1 MSLRVRNPKEK
12 AFVNEYIINGG
23 NAYQAALKAGYSRS
37 TAKHAYEWLTKT
49 SPNVT
54 ESRYLPYKTYLREA
68 IDAQLKEI
76 EDAKIANATEV
87 MQYLTSVV
95 RKEARSRVIVVEG
108 TGDGCSKARLVE
120 KPPDEREALDAAK
133 TLAKIYGLEK
143 NNMNVLAEV
152 GVQIVD
158 DIAEDS

>member
-1 MSLRVRNPKEK
+1 MNPKEE
-12 AFVNEYIINGG
+12 AFVNAYIINKG
-23 NAYQAALKAGYSRS
+23 NVYQAALSVGYSRN
-37 TAKHAYEWLTKT
+37 TAKVAYQWLEETQ
-49 SPNVT
+49 PNST
-54 ESRYLPYKTYLREA
+54 EKRHLPYKPYLREA
-68 IDAQLKEI
+68 IDARLKEI

-95 RKEARSRVIVVEG
+95 RKEARSHVIVIEG
-108 TGDGCSKARLVE
+108 TGDGCSEARLVE

-143 NNMNVLAEV
+143 NNMNILAEV

>member
-1 MSLRVRNPKEK
+1 MNPKEE
-12 AFVNEYIINGG
+12 AFVNAYIINKG
-23 NAYQAALKAGYSRS
+23 NAYQAALSVGYSRN
-37 TAKHAYEWLTKT
+37 TANHASEWLDKT
-49 SPNVT
+49 PTNPD
-54 ESRYLPYKTYLREA
+54 EKRHLPYKPYLREA
-68 IDAQLKEI
+68 IDARLKEI

-95 RKEARSRVIVVEG
+95 RKEARSQVIVVEG
-108 TGDGCSKARLVE
+108 TGDGCSEARLVE

-143 NNMNVLAEV
+143 NNINVLAEV

>member
-1 MSLRVRNPKEK
+1 MNPKEK

-23 NAYQAALKAGYSRS
+23 NAYQAALKAGYARS
-37 TAKHAYEWLTKT
+37 TAKQAYQWLEDETMINQT
-49 SPNVT
+49 
-54 ESRYLPYKTYLREA
+54 RRLPYKPYLREA
-68 IDAQLKEI
+68 IDARLKEI
-76 EDAKIANATEV
+76 EDAKIADATEV

-95 RKEARSRVIVVEG
+95 RKESRSQVIVVEG
-108 TGDGCSKARLVE
+108 IGEGCSEARLVE

>member
-1 MSLRVRNPKEK
+1 MNPKEK

-23 NAYQAALKAGYSRS
+23 NAYQAALKAGYSRN
-37 TAKHAYEWLTKT
+37 TAGHASEWLDKT
-49 SPNVT
+49 PTNPDGK
-54 ESRYLPYKTYLREA
+54 RHLPYKPYLREA
-68 IDAQLKEI
+68 IDARLKEI
-76 EDAKIANATEV
+76 EDAKIADAKEV
-87 MQYLTSVV
+87 MRYLTSVV
-95 RKEARSRVIVVEG
+95 RKESRSQVIVIEG
-108 TGDGCSKARLVE
+108 VGEGCTKARLME

-133 TLAKIYGLEK
+133 TLAKIFGLEK

>member
-1 MSLRVRNPKEK
+1 MNPKEK

-23 NAYQAALKAGYSRS
+23 NAYQAALKAGYARS
-37 TAKHAYEWLTKT
+37 TAKLAYQWLEDETKINQT
-49 SPNVT
+49 
-54 ESRYLPYKTYLREA
+54 RRLPYKPYLREA
-68 IDAQLKEI
+68 IDERLKEI
-76 EDAKIANATEV
+76 EDAKIADATEV

-95 RKEARSRVIVVEG
+95 RKESRSQVIVVEG
-108 TGDGCSKARLVE
+108 IGEGCSEARLVE

>member
-1 MSLRVRNPKEK
+1 MSLRVMNPKEK

-23 NAYQAALKAGYSRS
+23 NAYQAALKAGYSKA
-37 TAKHAYEWLTKT
+37 TAKHAYQWIDETTLNQT
-49 SPNVT
+49 
-54 ESRYLPYKTYLREA
+54 RRLPYKPYLREA
-68 IDAQLKEI
+68 IDARLKEI
-76 EDAKIANATEV
+76 EDAKIADATEV
-87 MQYLTSVV
+87 MRYLTSVV
-95 RKEARSRVIVVEG
+95 RKEARSQVIVIEG
-108 TGDGCSKARLVE
+108 VGEGCTEARLME

-133 TLAKIYGLEK
+133 TLAKIFGLEK

>member
-1 MSLRVRNPKEK
+1 MNPKEK

-23 NAYQAALKAGYSRS
+23 NAYQAALKAGYAKN
-37 TAKHAYEWLTKT
+37 TANQAYQWLDETMTNHDAK
-49 SPNVT
+49 
-54 ESRYLPYKTYLREA
+54 RRLPYKSYLREA
-68 IDAQLKEI
+68 IDARLKEI
-76 EDAKIANATEV
+76 EDAKIADATEV

-95 RKEARSRVIVVEG
+95 RKEARSQVIVVEG
-108 TGDGCSKARLVE
+108 TGDGYSKARLVE
-120 KPPDEREALDAAK
+120 KPPDEREALDPAK
-133 TLAKIYGLEK
+133 TLAKIFGLEK

>member
-1 MSLRVRNPKEK
+1 MNPKEK

-23 NAYQAALKAGYSRS
+23 NAYQAALKAGYAKY
-37 TAKHAYEWLTKT
+37 TAKMSYQWLEETR
-49 SPNVT
+49 PNST
-54 ESRYLPYKTYLREA
+54 ESRHLPYKPYLREA
-68 IDAQLKEI
+68 IDERLKEI
-76 EDAKIANATEV
+76 EDAKIADATEV

-95 RKEARSRVIVVEG
+95 RKESRSQVIVVEG
-108 TGDGCSKARLVE
+108 IGEGCSEARLVE

>member
-1 MSLRVRNPKEK
+1 MNPKEK

-23 NAYQAALKAGYSRS
+23 NAYQAALKAGYAKT
-37 TAKHAYEWLTKT
+37 TAIHAYQWLEDETKV
-49 SPNVT
+49 NQ
-54 ESRYLPYKTYLREA
+54 SRRLPYKPYLREA
-68 IDAQLKEI
+68 IDERLKEI
-76 EDAKIANATEV
+76 EDAKIADATEV

-95 RKEARSRVIVVEG
+95 RKESRSQVIVVEG
-108 TGDGCSKARLVE
+108 IGEGCSEARLVE

>member
-1 MSLRVRNPKEK
+1 MNPKEK
-12 AFVNEYIINGG
+12 AFMDEYIINRG

-54 ESRYLPYKTYLREA
+54 ESRYLPYKPYLREA
-68 IDAQLKEI
+68 IDARLKEI

-95 RKEARSRVIVVEG
+95 RKEARSQVIVIEG
-108 TGDGCSKARLVE
+108 VGEGCTKARLME

-133 TLAKIYGLEK
+133 TLAKIFGLEK

>member
-1 MSLRVRNPKEK
+1 MDTREM
-12 AFVNEYIINGG
+12 AFVNEYIINSG
-23 NAYQAALKAGYSRS
+23 NAYQAALKAGYSRR
-37 TAKHAYEWLTKT
+37 TAKHAYQWLEDETKLNQT
-49 SPNVT
+49 
-54 ESRYLPYKTYLREA
+54 RRLPYKPYLREA
-68 IDAQLKEI
+68 IDARLKEI

-95 RKEARSRVIVVEG
+95 RKEARSQVIVVEG
-108 TGDGCSKARLVE
+108 TGDGCSEARLVE

-143 NNMNVLAEV
+143 NNINVLAEV